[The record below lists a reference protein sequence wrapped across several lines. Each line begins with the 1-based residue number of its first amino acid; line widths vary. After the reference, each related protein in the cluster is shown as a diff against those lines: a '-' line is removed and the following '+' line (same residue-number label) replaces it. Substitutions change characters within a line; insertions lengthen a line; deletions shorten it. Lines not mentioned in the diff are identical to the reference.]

1 MAFHSCNG
9 GPSGPREIGFEKKGE
24 TAIERSTPDSCAGS
38 GKDTFGA
45 DGDGDGE
52 FFGGEAV
59 AGEAI
64 RKKGGDDIIGAFTF
78 GILAETEVEIS
89 AKVNYGE
96 VVGGVVEIGG
106 GNGKGGGEL
115 DFGEVAEL
123 KILLFGGESDGKL
136 QDGLTIDG
144 DAEAPVVDAEVFDGK
159 WSIGLVAGQGATLN
173 SIDEG
178 KEVVP

>member
-1 MAFHSCNG
+1 LAFHSGNR
-9 GPSGPREIGFEKKGE
+9 GPGGPREIGFEKKGE
-24 TAIERSTPDSCAGS
+24 TAIERSAPDSCAGS

-45 DGDGDGE
+45 DGDRDGE
-52 FFGGEAV
+52 FFGGESV
-59 AGEAI
+59 ASEAI
-64 RKKGGDDIIGAFTF
+64 GKKSGDDIIGAFTL
-78 GILAETEVEIS
+78 GILAETEVEIP

-115 DFGEVAEL
+115 DFGEVAQLE
-123 KILLFGGESDGKL
+123 ILLFGGESDGKL

-144 DAEAPVVDAEVFDGK
+144 DAETPVVDAKVLDRK
-159 WSIGLVAGQGATLN
+159 WSIGLVTRQGATLDT
-173 SIDEG
+173 IDEG

>member
-1 MAFHSCNG
+1 M
-9 GPSGPREIGFEKKGE
+9 
-24 TAIERSTPDSCAGS
+24 T
-38 GKDTFGA
+38 
-45 DGDGDGE
+45 
-52 FFGGEAV
+52 
-59 AGEAI
+59 GEAI
-64 RKKGGDDIIGAFTF
+64 GKKGWDDIIGAFTF

-123 KILLFGGESDGKL
+123 EILLFGGESDGKL

-144 DAEAPVVDAEVFDGK
+144 NAEAPVVDAKVIDRK
-159 WSIGLVAGQGATLN
+159 WPIGLVTG
-173 SIDEG
+173 
-178 KEVVP
+178 

>member
-1 MAFHSCNG
+1 M
-9 GPSGPREIGFEKKGE
+9 
-24 TAIERSTPDSCAGS
+24 
-38 GKDTFGA
+38 
-45 DGDGDGE
+45 
-52 FFGGEAV
+52 

-64 RKKGGDDIIGAFTF
+64 REKGRNDIIGAFTF

-123 KILLFGGESDGKL
+123 EILLFGGEVDGKL
-136 QDGLTIDG
+136 
-144 DAEAPVVDAEVFDGK
+144 
-159 WSIGLVAGQGATLN
+159 
-173 SIDEG
+173 
-178 KEVVP
+178 

>member
-24 TAIERSTPDSCAGS
+24 TTIERSAPDSCAGS
-38 GKDTFGA
+38 GKDAFGTY
-45 DGDGDGE
+45 GDGDGE
-52 FFGGEAV
+52 FFGGESV

-64 RKKGGDDIIGAFTF
+64 GKKGRNDIIGAFTL

-123 KILLFGGESDGKL
+123 EIFLFGGESDGKL
-136 QDGLTIDG
+136 
-144 DAEAPVVDAEVFDGK
+144 
-159 WSIGLVAGQGATLN
+159 
-173 SIDEG
+173 
-178 KEVVP
+178 

>member
-1 MAFHSCNG
+1 LAFHSCNG
-9 GPSGPREIGFEKKGE
+9 GPSGPREVGFEKKGK

-45 DGDGDGE
+45 DGNGDGE
-52 FFGGEAV
+52 FFGGESV

-64 RKKGGDDIIGAFTF
+64 GKKGRNNIIGAFTF

-123 KILLFGGESDGKL
+123 EILLFGGESDGKL

-144 DAEAPVVDAEVFDGK
+144 DAETPVVDAKVLDRK
-159 WSIGLVAGQGATLN
+159 WPVGLVTRQGAALDT
-173 SIDEG
+173 IDEG

>member
-24 TAIERSTPDSCAGS
+24 TAIERPTPEACAGS

-45 DGDGDGE
+45 DGNGNGE
-52 FFGGEAV
+52 FFGGESV

-64 RKKGGDDIIGAFTF
+64 GKKGGDDIIGAFPF

-89 AKVNYGE
+89 AKVHYGE

-106 GNGKGGGEL
+106 RNGKGGGEL

-123 KILLFGGESDGKL
+123 KILLFGGESDGKKENRL
-136 QDGLTIDG
+136 AIDG
-144 DAEAPVVDAEVFDGK
+144 DAEAPVVDAEVLNGK
-159 WSIGLVAGQGATLN
+159 WSIGLVTG
-173 SIDEG
+173 
-178 KEVVP
+178 